1 MNSKPDTV
9 RSVSPFFSF
18 PENDRDGRE
27 LIDFCKWKLYVKV
40 TFCPFL
46 SSILNCKIE
55 IAC

>member
-27 LIDFCKWKLYVKV
+27 LIDFCKWKFYI